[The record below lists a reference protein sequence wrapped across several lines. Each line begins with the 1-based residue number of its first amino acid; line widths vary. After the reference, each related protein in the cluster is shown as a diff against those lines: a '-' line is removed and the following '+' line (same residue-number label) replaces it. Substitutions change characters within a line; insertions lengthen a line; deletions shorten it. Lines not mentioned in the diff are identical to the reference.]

1 MASDLARVTR
11 SCQSM
16 SLDGSTGVTDLDGD
30 EVASRWFG
38 QSSFA
43 TYCIAGV
50 RSVVVVDRDLPL
62 DLLGPLGCGILT
74 GAGSVLVALD
84 VQPDTSIAVFGAGA
98 VGLAAVMA
106 ARVAGASTIIAVDI
120 HPHRLELAA
129 DLGATQVVDGHADVV
144 EQILTASPGGADYTL
159 DTTGNVAVIGKAL
172 ATLRMAGHCGLVGIQ
187 TEPLVLDPVALV
199 GKTVSGILEGGA
211 DPQRLVPHLI
221 SLWRDGRFP
230 FDRLIKTFPLE
241 DINLAE
247 TASLSGAVV
256 KPVLLPAGDGR

>member
-1 MASDLARVTR
+1 M
-11 SCQSM
+11 
-16 SLDGSTGVTDLDGD
+16 
-30 EVASRWFG
+30 
-38 QSSFA
+38 
-43 TYCIAGV
+43 
-50 RSVVVVDRDLPL
+50 
-62 DLLGPLGCGILT
+62 
-74 GAGSVLVALD
+74 LVALD
-84 VQPDTSIAVFGAGA
+84 VQPDTSIVVFGAGA

-120 HPHRLELAA
+120 HSHRLELAA
-129 DLGATQVVDGHADVV
+129 DLGATQVVDGHAVDVV

-221 SLWRDGRFP
+221 SLCG
-230 FDRLIKTFPLE
+230 
-241 DINLAE
+241 A
-247 TASLSGAVV
+247 TAGSPSIASSRRSHSRTSTS
-256 KPVLLPAGDGR
+256 PRRHP